1 MRRLVEI
8 NMNKIFRILL
18 LIPLMFCVKT
28 SLGTHLMGGDLT
40 YRHLHDSTYE
50 LTFLVYRDCNNG
62 QAAIDPSITYWVYYK
77 KTKNIFINNRTIGLY
92 KNTADTVKP
101 EAPNCVTPSGVCI
114 QSGRYIDTVVLGS
127 APDGYVVNWFR
138 LARNYNI
145 TNLKN
150 CVSSTNNNSC
160 TTGSCNNRNPF
171 GMVWTAEVPPHK
183 YKNSS
188 PQFLTV
194 PVPYFCTGITNS
206 FNHVVFDP
214 DGDSLA
220 FKLVTPLSPDN
231 CAPIV
236 PRPSSTVSAPAY
248 NTTYDEVIYQ
258 SGYSVSRPFGST
270 SSAISIN
277 STTGEMKANPKSAGN
292 YVIAVKIEEYRV
304 DPVTRKATYLGSVRR
319 DLQFVAGNCPNVT
332 NAPPYFTQ
340 SGNSVIEVD
349 PFDTVKFTIKTA
361 DNSDTVY
368 MKANGSIFGGA
379 GSTLNPPF
387 ARFNDTSG
395 YKGTEQ
401 EFFWVP
407 TCDHITYTSPHV
419 FTVNLADEGCNA
431 VQRTYSIYVRGR
443 KIYTPPDIICLN
455 RVSKNIIEVKWD
467 KLKNVQYFNGLHV
480 YRVDP
485 NGNRTKIRSF
495 TDSTV
500 LGFYDS
506 TVTDA
511 YQANIRYFLRIE
523 NSCGLEG
530 FRSDSLSTI
539 ALSYSEINDNSLR
552 FNWTKYGDGPYK
564 YILEKK
570 NGSTFSPTDSTTNTT
585 LDYASCV
592 LNTDFRIKVVDTTT
606 YKGCTHYSDTV
617 TSTTVDNSSP
627 QGAPTLLNASVID
640 RNEIELVFRKSTS
653 NEVNQYGIIRS
664 ANGGAFSSIGTTDL
678 NTNIVVYNDVNS
690 ITTNN
695 NTYCYRIIA
704 QDSCGNSG
712 DTSLKHCT
720 VNLKGYDGQRASK
733 LRWNKYK
740 GFNIDSQFVQR
751 YDTINQ
757 KWVNIAS
764 LSSTDSTF
772 IDQNNT
778 LCGFT
783 YFYRIA
789 TKEKTTGNPYIAL
802 SDSVFTQ
809 PKDSIAPAAI
819 NVVSASNIND
829 STTSITFLKS
839 SSNDVKDYLVIA
851 LEYDAGVLQNT
862 NISNFTLRGKD
873 TFSVDVET
881 QNTDTRNY
889 CFGVLAVDSCGQN
902 FSPNNEI
909 HCLSFLTGQA
919 RNLSN
924 RLEWSNYTG
933 FLVDSFIV
941 ETKENGVWK
950 TESAFDRIRRNIIYN
965 NLGCNIP
972 IEYRLKIK
980 ERNSDLIVYTN
991 DLTLTPFDTINPSS
1005 PIVDVTTVENDTTIK
1020 IEWSKSSSG
1029 DVYKYEILADTNG
1042 LGFSVL
1048 DSFVNDNSNAFSYFH
1063 RPINAKNDTFSYKI
1077 VAIDSCSVLNRSVN
1091 NKLQTA
1097 VQLSGEGANQEN
1109 NLRWNPYNGFDVK
1122 EYEIETFDNATNQ
1135 WTSLQTLSANST
1147 SFIHENLYCF
1157 DTITYRIKAI
1167 DNNSSVFSYSDTV
1180 RLKPF
1185 DTISPVPPV
1194 IKYVTVVGQNRIKV
1208 AWNRSTSA
1216 DANKYVLFR
1225 KSENTNY
1232 VVVDTFLNV
1241 LSYTDLVVT
1250 DSVWTYSLIAID
1262 SCTENSSYYKGASE
1276 STMFLNDE
1284 QVGCEDKLTL
1294 NWTPYNDF
1302 ENGLSGYE
1310 VYRSINGNPE
1320 VRVAQLNSTTTS
1332 FTDDVSQHLDYTY
1345 RIRAIENGGNN
1356 ESYSQIIEA
1365 NTYKTSVPR
1374 VYTASIIE
1382 TSANNGE
1389 IEIYWQKQ
1397 NGTRQVAYSQLYY
1410 KNSLTPTF
1418 SLLQNNISLND
1429 STFTHTG
1436 LNTKNNT
1443 HQYFLVNVDSC
1454 NSVSDTFSIH
1464 KTVDM
1469 QFGYGQLVHNLS
1481 WTAYE
1486 GFNVERYILQQ
1497 LLGGGFV
1504 DIDTVD
1510 ANNSNFRRFPA
1521 PCNTPIIYRIAA
1533 EDTDG
1538 FQSYSDTTMGTA
1550 IDLTTPDAPEIRNV
1564 TVNNNNDIEIEFVG
1578 VDSLDTYGF
1587 AIEKSR
1593 NGGSYLTEGIVL
1605 FSGQKQL
1612 SSYSDTVKLDSNR
1625 FAYKVV
1631 ALDSCLNANPSS
1643 VFKPISLKGFAGNFE
1658 SHLAW
1663 HPFVGYPVDSYIV
1676 EYQVAPFDIND
1687 TWVIAGSTQPT
1698 DTTFTHKGMGCN
1710 RELIY
1715 RIRSNQT
1722 NGTFSTV
1729 SNHLNITPFDT
1740 ISPLMPLF
1748 YTASVLN
1755 EKQIELSWVYDP
1767 STDIKYFT
1775 IEKLNSNIWRSVD
1788 TVEKI
1793 GSYTDSVFNATDS
1806 IYSYRINAI
1815 DSCNNLHISPYSDTV
1830 TNFIYTVSLDTCDP
1844 TTYLSWTQPQGFA
1857 DNINS
1862 YFISRSVDGRPF
1874 RVIDTVKA
1882 PDQNYADTNV
1892 VSGSTYAY
1900 RIIARN
1906 GVLNLSASTDSIQF
1920 IQNVRPRSK
1929 APILVS
1935 TSVLNT
1941 GDVGGTVELI
1951 WNMADK
1957 SIEPFATGYRIFGS
1971 DTIKANYDL
1980 IATMKSI
1987 KDTTYTHST
1996 ANSTKYNYYRI
2007 VTTNTCDANGD
2018 SSLLTS
2024 PIQLDVENLN
2034 LSSNLTWSEYFGFN
2048 VDEYRI
2054 YSSIGGAPFSQIG
2067 SVARNTFNFR
2077 DSTVGCG
2084 ESIDFRVE
2092 AVSNRGFGAF
2102 SDIEN
2107 VIGFD
2112 TTLPRPTTMELVT
2125 INGNNIELTWDAS
2138 KSKDAKFYTIE
2149 YKRFNDNIWDT
2160 LLDQTTALTFTT
2172 SSLALPVNNPW
2183 QFRIGVTDS
2192 CGNSQPIPS
2201 PDHHMIAIEASK
2213 RGSVTELRWMNY
2225 KGWQVD
2231 SFSILRDGS
2240 QIATIPITI
2249 RARFDSVFTYID
2261 SSLSCDSTIYDYQV
2275 VAINNTIGIASVSNN
2290 DTTWGIDQS
2299 VPANV
2304 TLQSASALLDNSGVR
2319 LTWSKSGLS
2328 DLKYYQIL
2336 RKTSNQDE
2344 YSIVKRANAALA
2356 TTIDSIDMTQGK
2368 YYCYKIAAEDN
2379 CRNQGVFSNEA
2390 CPMVLTGGN
2399 LRRANSIKWNAY
2411 TLWADSVDKYEVYR
2425 GTDSIDLFYLT
2436 EFDSRIRAFV
2446 DTNLNDTFMTS
2457 CYRIRAV
2464 EKQGLSNNSAWSTTY
2479 CITQEPLI
2487 YIPTAFTPELSEGT
2501 NDFFGPKGAFV
2512 PNIYSM
2518 KIYNRWGQRV
2528 YETSQGIPWN
2538 GRFIDNRYVPNGVYL
2553 YQIEISTFNGQTYTR
2568 TGNVKVLR

>member
-1 MRRLVEI
+1 
-8 NMNKIFRILL
+8 
-18 LIPLMFCVKT
+18 
-28 SLGTHLMGGDLT
+28 MGGDLT

-77 KTKNIFINNRTIGLY
+77 KTKNIFINNKTINLY
-92 KNTADTVKP
+92 QNRADTVYP

-114 QSGRYIDTVVLGS
+114 QSGKYIDTVVLGS
-127 APDGYVVNWFR
+127 ASDGYVVNWFR

-150 CVSSTNNNSC
+150 CVSSTNNTSC

-183 YKNSS
+183 FKNSS

-220 FKLVTPLSPDN
+220 YKLVTPLSPDN
-231 CAPIV
+231 CAPII
-236 PRPSSTVSAPAY
+236 PRPSSTVSAPPY
-248 NTTYDEVIYQ
+248 SETYDEVIYQ
-258 SGYSVSRPFGST
+258 SGFSVSKPFGSS

-292 YVIAVKIEEYRV
+292 YVIAVKVEEYRV

-340 SGNSVIEVD
+340 SGSSIIEVD
-349 PFDTVKFTIKTA
+349 PFDTVRFTIKTA

-368 MKANGSIFGGA
+368 MKANGSIFGGP
-379 GSTLNPPF
+379 GSTLSPPF

-395 YKGTEQ
+395 FKAAEQ

-419 FTVNLADEGCNA
+419 FTINLADEGCNT

-443 KIYTPPDIICLN
+443 TIYTPPNISCIN
-455 RVSKNIIEVKWD
+455 RIAKNIIEVKWD
-467 KLKNVQYFNGLHV
+467 TLKNVQYFNGLHV

-485 NGNRTKIRSF
+485 DGSRKKIRSF
-495 TDSTV
+495 KDSTV

-511 YQANIRYFLRIE
+511 YQANIRYYLRIE

-570 NGSTFSPTDSTTNTT
+570 IGSRFVADDSTTNTT

-592 LNTDFRIKVVDTTT
+592 LNTDFRIKVVDTTN
-606 YKGCTHYSDTV
+606 YGGCIHYSDTV
-617 TSTTVDNSSP
+617 TSTTVDNSPP
-627 QGAPTLLNASVID
+627 QGAPTLLNASVL
-640 RNEIELVFRKSTS
+640 NYNQVELTFRKSTS
-653 NEVNQYGIIRS
+653 GEVNQYGIIRS
-664 ANGGAFSSIGTTDL
+664 VNGGNFSSVGTTSI
-678 NTNIVVYNDVNS
+678 NTNIITYNDGNS
-690 ITTNN
+690 LSTSNRE
-695 NTYCYRIIA
+695 YCYRIIA
-704 QDSCGNSG
+704 QDSCGNAG

-720 VNLKGYDGQRASK
+720 VNLKGYDGQRVSK
-733 LRWNKYK
+733 LKWNKYR
-740 GFNIDSQFVQR
+740 GYNIDSQFVQR
-751 YDTINQ
+751 YDTVNQ
-757 KWVNIAS
+757 TWVNIAA
-764 LSSTDSTF
+764 LGATDSSY

-789 TKEKTTGNPYIAL
+789 TKEKTTGTPHIAL

-809 PKDSIAPAAI
+809 PKDTIAPPAI
-819 NVVSASNIND
+819 NVVSASNID
-829 STTSITFLKS
+829 DTTSTVTFLKS
-839 SSNDVKDYLVIA
+839 SSPDVKDYLVIA
-851 LEYDAGVLQNT
+851 LEYDGGVLQNT
-862 NISNFTLRGKD
+862 DISNFTLTGQD
-873 TFSVDVET
+873 TFTVNVNT
-881 QNTDTRNY
+881 KRTDTRNY

-902 FSPNNEI
+902 FSPNNEV

-924 RLEWSNYTG
+924 RIEWTNYTG

-950 TESAFDRIRRNIIYN
+950 TESAFDRLRRNITYN
-965 NLGCNIP
+965 NLGCNTP
-972 IEYRLKIK
+972 VEYRLKIK
-980 ERNSDLIVYTN
+980 ERNSDLTVYSN
-991 DLTLTPFDTINPSS
+991 DITLVPFDTIKPNNPV
-1005 PIVDVTTVENDTTIK
+1005 VDVTTVVNDTTIK
-1020 IEWSKSSSG
+1020 IEWNKSTSA
-1029 DVYKYEILADTNG
+1029 DVYKYEILADTNN
-1042 LGFSVL
+1042 LGFSLL
-1048 DSFVNDNSNAFSYFH
+1048 DSIVNDNSNTFEFFH
-1063 RPINAKNDTFSYKI
+1063 SPINAKNDTFSYRI
-1077 VAIDSCSVLNRSVN
+1077 VAIDSCSALNRSVN

-1109 NLRWNPYNGFDVK
+1109 NLRWNAYSGFNVK
-1122 EYEIETFDNATNQ
+1122 EYEIETFDNATKN
-1135 WTSLQTLSANST
+1135 WSSLATVSPNVTNYVHQ
-1147 SFIHENLYCF
+1147 NLYCF
-1157 DTITYRIKAI
+1157 DTVTYRIKAI
-1167 DNNSSVFSYSDTV
+1167 DNNSSEFSLSDTI

-1185 DTISPVPPV
+1185 DTISPIPPV
-1194 IKYVTVVGQNRIKV
+1194 IEYATVVAPNRVQI
-1208 AWNRSTSA
+1208 AWKRSQSD

-1225 KSENTNY
+1225 KSENTSY
-1232 VVVDTFLNV
+1232 VVVDTLLNS
-1241 LSYTDLVVT
+1241 LSYIDQVPT

-1262 SCTENSSYYKGASE
+1262 SCTENSSYYKSDAE
-1276 STMFLNDE
+1276 STMFLSDV
-1284 QVGCEDKLTL
+1284 QIGCEDKLTL

-1310 VYRSINGNPE
+1310 VYRTINGKPE
-1320 VRVAQLNSTTTS
+1320 VRIAQVSNTTTT
-1332 FTDDVSQHLDYTY
+1332 FTDNVSQHLDYTY
-1345 RIRAIENGGNN
+1345 RIRAIENGGAN
-1356 ESYSQIIEA
+1356 ESYSQVIEA

-1374 VYTASIIE
+1374 VFTASVIE
-1382 TSANNGE
+1382 TNTANGE
-1389 IEIYWQKQ
+1389 VEIYWQKQ
-1397 NGTRQVAYSQLYY
+1397 SGVPQVAYSQLYY
-1410 KNSLTPTF
+1410 KNSLSPNY

-1436 LNTKNNT
+1436 LNTKTNT

-1454 NSVSDTFSIH
+1454 NSTSDTLSIH

-1481 WTAYE
+1481 WTPYE
-1486 GFNVERYILQQ
+1486 GYNVERYILQQ
-1497 LLGGGFV
+1497 LLGGTFT

-1533 EDTDG
+1533 EDADG

-1550 IDLTTPDAPEIRNV
+1550 IDLTVPDAPEIRNI

-1593 NGGSYLTEGIVL
+1593 NGGAYLTEGIVL

-1612 SSYSDTVKLDSNR
+1612 STYSDTVKLDSNR

-1631 ALDSCLNANPSS
+1631 ALDSCLNANPSN
-1643 VFKPISLKGFAGNFE
+1643 VFKPIALKGFAGNFE

-1676 EYQVAPFDIND
+1676 EYQIAPFDINAS
-1687 TWVIAGSTQPT
+1687 WIIAGSTQPG
-1698 DTTFTHKGMGCN
+1698 DTSFTHKNVGCN
-1710 RELIY
+1710 RELVY
-1715 RIRSNQT
+1715 RIKADQT
-1722 NGTFSTV
+1722 NGSYFTI

-1740 ISPLMPLF
+1740 ISPSQPLF

-1755 EKQIELSWVYDP
+1755 EKQIELEWVYEPTSDV
-1767 STDIKYFT
+1767 KYYT
-1775 IEKLNSNIWRSVD
+1775 IEKLDNSNWLSID
-1788 TVEKI
+1788 TVERVNN
-1793 GSYTDSVFNATDS
+1793 YTDSVFNATDS
-1806 IYSYRINAI
+1806 IYTYRISAI
-1815 DSCNNLHISPYSDTV
+1815 DSCNNQHISPYSDTIK
-1830 TNFIYTVSLDTCDP
+1830 NFIYTVDLDTCDP
-1844 TTYLSWTQPQGFA
+1844 TTYLSWTKPEGFA
-1857 DNINS
+1857 DNLDA
-1862 YFISRSVDGRPF
+1862 YYISRSVDGRPF
-1874 RVIDTVKA
+1874 RIIDTVNA
-1882 PDQNYADTNV
+1882 PDQSFADTNV
-1892 VSGSTYAY
+1892 FSGSKYAY
-1900 RIIARN
+1900 RIIATN
-1906 GVLNLSASTDSIQF
+1906 SALNISANTDTTEF
-1920 IQNVRPRSK
+1920 IQNVRPRSQ

-1935 TSVLNT
+1935 TSVTNT

-1951 WNMADK
+1951 WNKVDK
-1957 SIEPFATGYRIFGS
+1957 NIEPYAAGYRVFGA
-1971 DTIKANYDL
+1971 DTIKSNYDL
-1980 IATMKSI
+1980 ITTLSSLS
-1987 KDTTYTHST
+1987 DTTFTHNT

-2007 VTTNTCDANGD
+2007 TTINTCDADGD

-2034 LSSNLTWSEYFGFN
+2034 LSSNLTWSEYFGFD
-2048 VDEYRI
+2048 VAEYRI
-2054 YSSIGGAPFSQIG
+2054 YSSVAGLPFTQIG
-2067 SVARNTFNFR
+2067 TVPYNIFKFR

-2092 AVSNRGFGAF
+2092 AISIQGFGAF

-2125 INGNNIELTWDAS
+2125 VDGNNIELNWNAS

-2149 YKRFNDNIWDT
+2149 YKRFNDNVWDT
-2160 LLDQTTALTFTT
+2160 LLNQTTAFTYST
-2172 SSLALPVNNPW
+2172 SALPIPVNNPW

-2192 CGNSQPIPS
+2192 CGNSQTIPS
-2201 PDHHMIAIEASK
+2201 PEHHIIAVEAVK
-2213 RGSVTELRWMNY
+2213 QESVTELKWMNY
-2225 KGWQVD
+2225 KGWTVD
-2231 SFSILRDGS
+2231 SFRIFRDGS
-2240 QIATIPITI
+2240 QIGTLPVTT

-2261 SSLSCDSTIYDYQV
+2261 SALSCDSTIYDYRIEAV
-2275 VAINNTIGIASVSNN
+2275 NSTIGLTSFSNN

-2299 VPANV
+2299 VPATV
-2304 TLQSASALLDNSGVR
+2304 SLQSASVLLDNSGVR
-2319 LTWSKSGLS
+2319 LNWSKSGLS
-2328 DLKYYQIL
+2328 DIKYYQVL
-2336 RKTSNQDE
+2336 RKTRSQDE
-2344 YSIVKRANAALA
+2344 YSIVKRASAASSS
-2356 TTIDSIDMTQGK
+2356 TVDTVDMTQSK

-2379 CRNQGVFSNEA
+2379 CKNQGVFSNEA
-2390 CPMVLTGGN
+2390 CPIVLTGGN
-2399 LRRANSIKWNAY
+2399 LKRANSVKWNAY
-2411 TLWADSVDKYEVYR
+2411 TLWTDSVDKYEVYR
-2425 GTDSIDLFYLT
+2425 GTDSINLFYLT
-2436 EFDSRIRAFV
+2436 EFDSRIRALV
-2446 DTNLNDTFMTS
+2446 DTNLNDTFMTN
-2457 CYRIRAV
+2457 CYRVKAV
-2464 EKQGLSNNSAWSTTY
+2464 EKQGLTNNSAWSNTF

-2487 YIPTAFTPELSEGT
+2487 YIPTAFTPETSESL

-2512 PNIYSM
+2512 PNVYSM
-2518 KIYNRWGQRV
+2518 KIYNRWGQRI
-2528 YETSQGIPWN
+2528 YETNQGIPWN
-2538 GRFIDNRYVPNGVYL
+2538 GRFIDNRYVPDGVYL
-2553 YQIEISTFNGQTYTR
+2553 YQIEIITSNGQSYTR
-2568 TGNVKVLR
+2568 TGNVKVFR